1 MRRWYMSAAALLG
14 LTATAAQADY
24 LVIRVYVGGR
34 SESAGGSGGGA
45 GPVGAGGGGPV
56 GPGMGGG
63 PGLPGGGNPGIPG
76 GGNPGIPGGG
86 RGPGGGMGL
95 GGPGGGMG
103 LGGPGGGPP
112 GAGGN
117 RGPGGGMGLGGPGG
131 GMGLGGPGGAGVGGG
146 PGGGMGLGGPG
157 GAGVGGG
164 PGGGMGL
171 GGGGGLGTEVKFDTY
186 ESYVMVAV
194 ELLDNKPIPNEFL
207 SIGQWHTPWGHT
219 AAFNDGV
226 NIILDHLSQKTPRRL
241 FTDQKAKF
249 TIKKDRDA
257 NDFISM
263 AEFAL
268 AHGMVPEAT
277 WALDELVKN
286 MPANANEKVK
296 STIARYKEVDAA
308 LKKPA
313 AAGSAVDDWRKRLPN
328 YNPANSDHYVIFYA
342 EQTKETPPEVQRRL
356 DLLEQNMRAFY
367 TWFAINDIALKV
379 PEEKLVAVI
388 VPDPTTFKLQR
399 TALDAPPTVDDGF
412 FAPRDNVAVFA
423 AQRMDEGYQ
432 IFSKMM
438 TESVWKRFPRRDLL
452 LSGKDAPAQMK
463 REKGW
468 KEEFRRFQTLA
479 LVDKALEHEAEIAA
493 VSHEGTRQLTIA
505 ANLLPRTLATPQWI
519 SFGFASL
526 FDTPK
531 GPYPGATGAAKVAF
545 WQVYGAP
552 NWAYLAPFRIWL
564 KSKDPLAKLDEPAV
578 ALKRTIT
585 DYYFQSA
592 RKDVSTDIDPS
603 LTESERKRKEKELAR
618 AKEELLRA
626 RSQAWALTYYLAQN
640 RMADLQAYFQELSK
654 LPRDLE
660 LDEQTMLLTFAR
672 AFKLTN
678 ADGNTVDESKLTVLA
693 NNWFA
698 KIEGT
703 EVPMRDHDITKRK
716 DPNDTNRQNQG
727 GNGPGPIGPGG
738 PGAGNGNGGPIRP
751 GG

>member
-1 MRRWYMSAAALLG
+1 
-14 LTATAAQADY
+14 
-24 LVIRVYVGGR
+24 
-34 SESAGGSGGGA
+34 
-45 GPVGAGGGGPV
+45 
-56 GPGMGGG
+56 
-63 PGLPGGGNPGIPG
+63 
-76 GGNPGIPGGG
+76 
-86 RGPGGGMGL
+86 MGL

-103 LGGPGGGPP
+103 L
-112 GAGGN
+112 
-117 RGPGGGMGLGGPGG
+117 
-131 GMGLGGPGGAGVGGG
+131 
-146 PGGGMGLGGPG
+146 
-157 GAGVGGG
+157 GG

-171 GGGGGLGTEVKFDTY
+171 GGGGGLGTEVKFDTF

-194 ELLDNKPIPNEFL
+194 ELLDNKKIPNEIL
-207 SIGQWHTPWGHT
+207 NIGQWHTPWGHT
-219 AAFNDGV
+219 AEFNDEV
-226 NIILDHLSQKTPRRL
+226 NIIVNHLPQKTPHRQ
-241 FTDQKAKF
+241 FAEQMAKA
-249 TIKKDRDA
+249 TVKKDRDA

-268 AHGMVPEAT
+268 AHGLVPEAT
-277 WALDELVKN
+277 KALDELAKN
-286 MPANANEKVK
+286 MPANASEKAK
-296 STIARYKEVDAA
+296 TIIARYKEVDAA

-313 AAGSAVDDWRKRLPN
+313 AAGRAVDDWRKRLPN
-328 YNPANSDHYVIFYA
+328 YNPANSDHYVLFHA

-367 TWFAINDIALKV
+367 TWFAVNDIALSI

-399 TALDAPPTVDDGF
+399 TALDAPPAVDDGF
-412 FAPRDNVAVFA
+412 FSPRDNVAVFA

-438 TESVWKRFPRRDLL
+438 QESVWKRFPRRDVLL
-452 LSGKDAPAQMK
+452 AGKDAPRELK

-468 KEEFRRFQTLA
+468 KDEFKRFQTLA
-479 LVDKALEHEAEIAA
+479 LVDKALEHEAEIAS
-493 VSHEGTRQLTIA
+493 VSHEGTRQLAIA
-505 ANLLPRTLATPQWI
+505 ANLFPRTLATPQWI

-531 GPYPGATGAAKVAF
+531 GPYPANTGAAKVAF

-552 NWAYLAPFRIWL
+552 NWAYLAPFRIWAD
-564 KSKDPLAKLDEPAV
+564 SKDALAKLDEPAV

-592 RKDVSTDIDPS
+592 RKDVNTEIDPS
-603 LTESERKRKEKELAR
+603 LTESERKRREKELAR
-618 AKEELLRA
+618 SKEELLRA
-626 RSQAWALTYYLAQN
+626 RAQAWALTYYLAQN
-640 RMADLQAYFQELSK
+640 RMADLQAYFQELGK

-678 ADGNTVDESKLTVLA
+678 ADGNSVDESKLAVLA

-698 KIEGT
+698 KMKAT
-703 EVPMRDHDITKRK
+703 EVPMRDHEITKRK
-716 DPNDTNRQNQG
+716 DPNDTNRQNPG
-727 GNGPGPIGPGG
+727 GGGPPGPIGPGG
-738 PGAGNGNGGPIRP
+738 VGGPGAGNGGPNRP